1 MDEKPLMKPLAFTRS
16 WILVSMS
23 MTAGSDQASFL
34 PSKTFWKTSGP
45 PMRSSRNSSHI
56 MFVQRDC
63 PPRENGAMPLEL
75 NVWTRFMMSAHDLG
89 GSETPAFSK
98 TFLL

>member
-1 MDEKPLMKPLAFTRS
+1 
-16 WILVSMS
+16 
-23 MTAGSDQASFL
+23 
-34 PSKTFWKTSGP
+34 
-45 PMRSSRNSSHI
+45 MRSSRNSSHI

-63 PPRENGAMPLEL
+63 PPRENGAMPFEL
-75 NVWTRFMMSAHDLG
+75 KVLTRFMMSAHDLG